1 MARIVRSIGSKTEAS
16 ITSVISC
23 HDISKV
29 YQQGGEATTILED
42 ISFDV
47 PKGRI
52 LGLIG
57 RSGAGKSTLLRVM
70 GGLTE
75 PTQGHVILFHH
86 DYWKSTVPKRREL
99 LRKIGTVFQDL
110 HLLSRYTVAENIAL
124 PLAFMKCSPEH
135 QRKQVFSLAEEVGLT
150 AFLDRYPAQL
160 SGGQRQRVAIARALS
175 SNAQVL
181 LCDELTSALDRE
193 VRLEILELLQEINH
207 RHGVTIILV
216 THDMEVVREICDD
229 VCVMDRGRIV
239 ESGTSEKILLKPQ
252 HETTKALL
260 GHLMIL
266 DLPHYCLEQMRSE
279 PFEGAHVVLQVLAA
293 GDFPRLPF
301 FSDLVKTHDVT
312 LNFLGGH
319 VNHIKHR
326 PFGNMIVDF
335 PIAGGQLEKVVSY
348 FARHHIETQIIGYIE
363 S

>member
-1 MARIVRSIGSKTEAS
+1 MALIVRNTTSKREKLIKT
-16 ITSVISC
+16 VISC
-23 HDISKV
+23 QAVDKS
-29 YQQGGEATTILED
+29 YQHVAVLRGVSL
-42 ISFDV
+42 DV

-70 GGLTE
+70 GGLVE
-75 PTQGHVILFHH
+75 PTRGRVILFDQ
-86 DYWKSTVPKRREL
+86 DYWKSSTPKRRQL
-99 LRKIGTVFQDL
+99 LRKTGTVFQDL
-110 HLLSRYTVAENIAL
+110 NLLSRYTVAENIAL
-124 PLAFMKCSPEH
+124 PLSFRGGS
-135 QRKQVFSLAEEVGLT
+135 QKQQQKRAEALAEEVGLA

-175 SNAQVL
+175 SEAEVL

-193 VRLEILELLQEINH
+193 VRFEILELLQYINTH
-207 RHGVTIILV
+207 HGTTIILV

-229 VCVMDRGRIV
+229 VCVMERGEVV
-239 ESGTSEKILLKPQ
+239 EAGASETILLKPQ
-252 HETTKALL
+252 HATTKALL
-260 GHLMIL
+260 GHLMMR
-266 DLPHYCLEQMRSE
+266 DLPYYCLEQMKPG

-301 FSDLVKTHDVT
+301 FSDLVKTHGVT

-319 VNHIKHR
+319 VNHIKRR

-335 PIAGGQLEKVVSY
+335 PLAGGQLEKVVAY
-348 FARHHIETQIIGYIE
+348 FAQHRIETQIIGYIE
-363 S
+363 P